1 VNPALLGYR
10 DTRLLLSGYSSEV
23 LVYGPLPLWKT
34 LLAASSRGRAE
45 KTRMIPNKDG
55 SQGGRG
61 ITCNRR
67 GGKKNLDRRAPH
79 SFRYPYKVS
88 VNGDKQKL

>member
-1 VNPALLGYR
+1 
-10 DTRLLLSGYSSEV
+10 LSGYGSEV

-45 KTRMIPNKDG
+45 KTRMIPNKDD
-55 SQGGRG
+55 SQGGKG
-61 ITCNRR
+61 NYMQQK
-67 GGKKNLDRRAPH
+67 KKNLDRRAPH
-79 SFRYPYKVS
+79 SFRCPYKVS